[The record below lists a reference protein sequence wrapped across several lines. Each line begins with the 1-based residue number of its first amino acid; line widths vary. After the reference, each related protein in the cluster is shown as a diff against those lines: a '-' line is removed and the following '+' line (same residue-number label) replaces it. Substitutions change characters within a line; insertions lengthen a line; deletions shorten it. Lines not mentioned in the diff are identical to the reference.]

1 MKWFF
6 LLIIYL
12 LKSKKLIKM
21 KSKAKTKVLSLNKE
35 TITVLNTKQ
44 QRQILGGN
52 SQIIVTGVK
61 VPSVKA

>member
-1 MKWFF
+1 
-6 LLIIYL
+6 
-12 LKSKKLIKM
+12 M